1 MAILGIILLS
11 LKRVLRHRHFL
22 KDRALRAKKSMQKV
36 DLSEV
41 YPCPT
46 CRHRGQLQSIT
57 LTEAF
62 GCDRCQQIYVI
73 RDAGFGLEQLS
84 GAHPYRR
91 LWRWTGHQW
100 KQYSQLP
107 QSRWLGLLL
116 VIALLFAISAFWLL
130 LPTSF
135 RILAV
140 LAAGL
145 AAGAILT
152 SRR

>member
-1 MAILGIILLS
+1 M
-11 LKRVLRHRHFL
+11 RYRQFF
-22 KDRALRAKKSMQKV
+22 KDRALRSQKLV
-36 DLSEV
+36 QKIDLSEV

-46 CRHRGQLQSIT
+46 CRHRGTIKEIT

-73 RDAGFGLEQLS
+73 RDGGFGLEQLS

-107 QSRWLGLLL
+107 ASSWLGLL
-116 VIALLFAISAFWLL
+116 VIIAILLAISGFWLL
-130 LPTSF
+130 LSTSF

-140 LAAGL
+140 LLAGL
-145 AAGAILT
+145 AGGAILT

>member
-1 MAILGIILLS
+1 M
-11 LKRVLRHRHFL
+11 LRHRKFF
-22 KDRALRAKKSMQKV
+22 KERALRSQKLV
-36 DLSEV
+36 QKIDLNEV

-46 CRHRGQLQSIT
+46 CRHRGKIQEIT

-73 RDAGFGLEQLS
+73 RDSGFGLEQLS

-100 KQYSQLP
+100 RQYSQLP
-107 QSRWLGLLL
+107 TSGWLGLLII
-116 VIALLFAISAFWLL
+116 IAILLAISGVWLL
-130 LPTSF
+130 LSTSF

-140 LAAGL
+140 LLAGL
-145 AAGAILT
+145 AGGAILT

>member
-1 MAILGIILLS
+1 M
-11 LKRVLRHRHFL
+11 LRHRNLF
-22 KDRALRAKKSMQKV
+22 KGRALRSQKLV
-36 DLSEV
+36 QKIDLSEV

-46 CRHRGQLQSIT
+46 CRHRGKIQSIT

-73 RDAGFGLEQLS
+73 RDGGFGLEQLS

-107 QSRWLGLLL
+107 VSGWLGLLL
-116 VIALLFAISAFWLL
+116 VIAILLAISGFWFLL
-130 LPTSF
+130 STSF

-140 LAAGL
+140 LLAGL
-145 AAGAILT
+145 AGGAFLT

>member
-1 MAILGIILLS
+1 M
-11 LKRVLRHRHFL
+11 LRHRNFF
-22 KDRALRAKKSMQKV
+22 KDRALRSQKLVQKV

-46 CRHRGQLQSIT
+46 CRHRGKIQSIT

-73 RDAGFGLEQLS
+73 RDGGFGLEQLS

-107 QSRWLGLLL
+107 VSGWLGLLI
-116 VIALLFAISAFWLL
+116 VIAILLAISGFWFLL
-130 LPTSF
+130 STSF

-140 LAAGL
+140 LLVGL
-145 AAGAILT
+145 AGGAFLT

>member
-1 MAILGIILLS
+1 M
-11 LKRVLRHRHFL
+11 LRYRQFF
-22 KDRALRAKKSMQKV
+22 KDRALRSQKLV
-36 DLSEV
+36 QKIDLSEV

-46 CRHRGQLQSIT
+46 CRHRGTIQEIT

-73 RDAGFGLEQLS
+73 RDGGFGLEQLS

-107 QSRWLGLLL
+107 ASSWLGLL
-116 VIALLFAISAFWLL
+116 VIIAILLAISGFWLL
-130 LPTSF
+130 LSTSF

-140 LAAGL
+140 LLAGL
-145 AAGAILT
+145 AGGAILT

>member
-1 MAILGIILLS
+1 M
-11 LKRVLRHRHFL
+11 LRYRQFF
-22 KDRALRAKKSMQKV
+22 KDRALRSQKLV
-36 DLSEV
+36 QKIDLSEV

-46 CRHRGQLQSIT
+46 CRHRGTIKEIT

-73 RDAGFGLEQLS
+73 RDGGFGLEQLS

-107 QSRWLGLLL
+107 ASSWLGLL
-116 VIALLFAISAFWLL
+116 VIIAILLAISGFWLL
-130 LPTSF
+130 LSTSF

-140 LAAGL
+140 LLAGL
-145 AAGAILT
+145 AGGAILT

>member
-1 MAILGIILLS
+1 M
-11 LKRVLRHRHFL
+11 LRHRHFF
-22 KDRALRAKKSMQKV
+22 KDRALRSQKLVQKV

-46 CRHRGQLQSIT
+46 CRHRGNIREIT

-73 RDAGFGLEQLS
+73 RDGGFGLEQLS

-100 KQYSQLP
+100 KQYSHLP
-107 QSRWLGLLL
+107 ASGWIGLLVL
-116 VIALLFAISAFWLL
+116 IAILLAISGFWLL
-130 LPTSF
+130 LSTSL

-140 LAAGL
+140 LIASLAG
-145 AAGAILT
+145 GAILT

>member
-1 MAILGIILLS
+1 M
-11 LKRVLRHRHFL
+11 LRRRNFF
-22 KDRALRAKKSMQKV
+22 KDRALRSQKLV
-36 DLSEV
+36 QKIDLSEV
-41 YPCPT
+41 YPCPS
-46 CRHRGQLQSIT
+46 CRHRGKIQSIT

-73 RDAGFGLEQLS
+73 RDGGFGLEQLS

-107 QSRWLGLLL
+107 TSGWLGLL
-116 VIALLFAISAFWLL
+116 VAIAILLAIIGFWLL
-130 LPTSF
+130 LSTSF

-140 LAAGL
+140 LVVGIAAGV
-145 AAGAILT
+145 ILT

>member
-1 MAILGIILLS
+1 M
-11 LKRVLRHRHFL
+11 LRHRHLF
-22 KDRALRAKKSMQKV
+22 KGKALRSKKLAQKV

-107 QSRWLGLLL
+107 ESRWLGLIL
-116 VIALLFAISAFWLL
+116 VIAVLLAISGFWLL

-140 LAAGL
+140 LVASLVGVV
-145 AAGAILT
+145 ILM
-152 SRR
+152 SRH

>member
-1 MAILGIILLS
+1 MLRYFF
-11 LKRVLRHRHFL
+11 KDRVLRSQKL
-22 KDRALRAKKSMQKV
+22 VQKV
-36 DLSEV
+36 DLSEI

-46 CRHRGQLQSIT
+46 CRHRGKIQSIT

-73 RDAGFGLEQLS
+73 RDGGFGLEQLS

-107 QSRWLGLLL
+107 TSGWLGLL
-116 VIALLFAISAFWLL
+116 VIIAILLAISGFWLL
-130 LPTSF
+130 LSNSF
-135 RILAV
+135 KVLAV
-140 LAAGL
+140 LAVGL
-145 AAGAILT
+145 AGGAILT
-152 SRR
+152 SRRS

>member
-1 MAILGIILLS
+1 M
-11 LKRVLRHRHFL
+11 LRHRNFF
-22 KDRALRAKKSMQKV
+22 KDRALRSQKLV
-36 DLSEV
+36 QKIELSEV

-46 CRHRGQLQSIT
+46 CRHRGQIQGIT

-73 RDAGFGLEQLS
+73 RDGGFGLEQLS

-107 QSRWLGLLL
+107 TSGWLGLLIVL
-116 VIALLFAISAFWLL
+116 AILLAISAFWFLL
-130 LPTSF
+130 STSF

-140 LAAGL
+140 LLIGL
-145 AAGAILT
+145 AGGAFLT

>member
-1 MAILGIILLS
+1 M
-11 LKRVLRHRHFL
+11 LRYRHFF
-22 KDRALRAKKSMQKV
+22 KDRALRSQKLV
-36 DLSEV
+36 QKIDLNEV

-46 CRHRGQLQSIT
+46 CRHRGTIQGMT

-73 RDAGFGLEQLS
+73 RDNGFGLEQLS

-91 LWRWTGHQW
+91 LWRWTGQQW

-107 QSRWLGLLL
+107 ASTWLVLLIVMATLLGVVGVGLLL
-116 VIALLFAISAFWLL
+116 S
-130 LPTSF
+130 TSF
-135 RILAV
+135 RIVAV
-140 LAAGL
+140 LVAGL
-145 AAGAILT
+145 AGGALLT

>member
-1 MAILGIILLS
+1 M
-11 LKRVLRHRHFL
+11 RP
-22 KDRALRAKKSMQKV
+22 KKLAQKV

-73 RDAGFGLEQLS
+73 RDAGLGLEQLS

-100 KQYSQLP
+100 KQYSHIP
-107 QSRWLGLLL
+107 ESRWLGLVVLVVVLL
-116 VIALLFAISAFWLL
+116 AISGFWFL
-130 LPTSF
+130 LPTSL
-135 RILAV
+135 RV
-140 LAAGL
+140 LALLIAGL
-145 AAGAILT
+145 AGGAILT
-152 SRR
+152 SRRYF

>member
-1 MAILGIILLS
+1 M
-11 LKRVLRHRHFL
+11 LRHRELF
-22 KDRALRAKKSMQKV
+22 KDRALRSQKLV
-36 DLSEV
+36 QKLDLSEV

-46 CRHRGQLQSIT
+46 CRHRGKIQAIT

-73 RDAGFGLEQLS
+73 RDSGFGLEQVS

-100 KQYSQLP
+100 RQYSHLP
-107 QSRWLGLLL
+107 ASGWLGVL
-116 VIALLFAISAFWLL
+116 VIIVILLAISGFWLL
-130 LPTSF
+130 LSTPI

-140 LAAGL
+140 LLVGL
-145 AAGAILT
+145 VGGVILT

>member
-1 MAILGIILLS
+1 M
-11 LKRVLRHRHFL
+11 LRHFF
-22 KDRALRAKKSMQKV
+22 KDRALRSQKLV
-36 DLSEV
+36 QKIDLSEV

-46 CRHRGQLQSIT
+46 CRHRGKIQSIT

-73 RDAGFGLEQLS
+73 RDGGFGLEQLS

-100 KQYSQLP
+100 KQYSKLP
-107 QSRWLGLLL
+107 TSSWLGLLML
-116 VIALLFAISAFWLL
+116 IAILLAIASMWLL
-130 LPTSF
+130 LSNSF
-135 RILAV
+135 KVIVV

-145 AAGAILT
+145 AVGAFLT

>member
-1 MAILGIILLS
+1 M
-11 LKRVLRHRHFL
+11 LRHRHFL
-22 KDRALRAKKSMQKV
+22 KDRALRSKKSAQKI

-46 CRHRGQLQSIT
+46 CRHRGKLQGIT

-100 KQYSQLP
+100 KQQGHLSD
-107 QSRWLGLLL
+107 SRWWGLLLL
-116 VIALLFAISAFWLL
+116 VIVLLGLSAFWIL
-130 LPTSF
+130 LPTPL

-140 LAAGL
+140 LMAGL
-145 AAGAILT
+145 VAGAMLT

>member
-1 MAILGIILLS
+1 M
-11 LKRVLRHRHFL
+11 LRHRHFF
-22 KDRALRAKKSMQKV
+22 KDRALRSQKLVQKV

-46 CRHRGQLQSIT
+46 CRHRGTIQSIT

-73 RDAGFGLEQLS
+73 RDNGFGLEQLS

-107 QSRWLGLLL
+107 TSGWLGVLI
-116 VIALLFAISAFWLL
+116 VIAILLAIAGFWLIL
-130 LPTSF
+130 STSF
-135 RILAV
+135 RIVAV
-140 LAAGL
+140 LIAGL
-145 AAGAILT
+145 AGGALLT